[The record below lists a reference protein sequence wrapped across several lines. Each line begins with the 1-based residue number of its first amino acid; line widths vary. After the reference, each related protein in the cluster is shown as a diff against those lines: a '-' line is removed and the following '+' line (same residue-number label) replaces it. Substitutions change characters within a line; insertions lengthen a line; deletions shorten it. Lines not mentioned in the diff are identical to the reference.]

1 MILHDYFSS
10 SGKNMIMEYIDNL
23 TEDEQT
29 DAHSVR
35 QLMQEG
41 RFEEIRFKP
50 WQKKVYEVY
59 FQKHNRMF
67 YIVTDSENIYII
79 HVCRKQKN
87 KTEKKDV
94 KIIQKRAKE
103 LGAELGKKFI

>member
-1 MILHDYFSS
+1 MILHDYLSS
-10 SGKNMIMEYIDNL
+10 SGKNLIMEYIDNL

-29 DAHSVR
+29 DALSVR
-35 QLMQEG
+35 QLMKEG
-41 RFEEIRFKP
+41 KFEKIYYKP

-67 YIVTDSENIYII
+67 YIIADNENIYVI
-79 HVCRKQKN
+79 HACRKQKN
-87 KTEKKDV
+87 KTERKDA

-103 LGAELGKKFI
+103 LGAILGKKFI